1 VIDWQQLAATLAVQL
16 QRPLSDAQARPLA
29 GGDINRAF
37 RLDCGAD
44 RYFIKLNEAVLEGMF
59 VAERAGLEAIRCS
72 RAIRVPAVYLTGSD
86 DEYAYIVME
95 YIELGG
101 PQDPDRLARALAAMH
116 DCLQPQF
123 GFHGDNTI
131 GSTAQINRW
140 NTDWVD
146 FWREHRLG
154 FQLRLARHNGLDSS
168 LIDRGLLLAD
178 NLAQF
183 FSSYYPQPSLLHG
196 DLWSGNYS
204 ADGNGNPV
212 IYDPA
217 CYYGDH
223 EADLAMMELFGNP
236 GARFFDAYRE
246 HFPID
251 RDYSDRR
258 DLYNLYHLLN
268 HANLFGGAY
277 AAQAKQLIERLL
289 AKVH

>member
-1 VIDWQQLAATLAVQL
+1 VIDWQQLAATLALQL

-29 GGDINRAF
+29 GGSINRAF

-44 RYFIKLNEAVLEGMF
+44 SFFVKLNEAGREAMF
-59 VAERAGLEAIRCS
+59 VVERTGLEAIQRS
-72 RAIRVPAVYLTGSD
+72 GAIRTPAVYLTGSD
-86 DEYAYIVME
+86 DECAYMVME
-95 YIELGG
+95 YIDLGG
-101 PQDPDRLARALAAMH
+101 PQDPDRLAQALAAMH
-116 DCLQPQF
+116 GCVQQQF

-154 FQLRLARHNGLDSS
+154 YQLQLARRQGLDSS
-168 LIDRGLLLAD
+168 LIDRGLLLNE

-196 DLWSGNYS
+196 DLWSGNYG
-204 ADGNGNPV
+204 ADGTGNPV

-236 GARFFDAYRE
+236 GGRFFDVYRE
-246 HFPID
+246 HYPINSG
-251 RDYSDRR
+251 YSDRR

-268 HANLFGGAY
+268 HANLFGSTY
-277 AAQAKQLIERLL
+277 ATQAQQMVERLL
-289 AKVH
+289 AKIS